1 MKASNANMIMHLA
14 MNDEVKAKVVEELKQ
29 KVFKDQIEAGKVPI
43 DIRETLTYDRIIDL
57 SYLSMVFS
65 ETIRLEPPVIF
76 SGVMKV
82 TQETEIG
89 GITIQPSDNFIV
101 SFQQL
106 HHDPDQWGSNHDLFI
121 PERFDPTSSHY
132 LTPSGTRRH
141 PLAFSPFFGGKRIC
155 IGKTFAEVIAKIV
168 VPGLLARLDFEFADP
183 AQKTMQKPIL
193 NVDMIEQPK
202 IMMIVKQAN
211 YA

>member
-82 TQETEIG
+82 TQET
-89 GITIQPSDNFIV
+89 
-101 SFQQL
+101 
-106 HHDPDQWGSNHDLFI
+106 
-121 PERFDPTSSHY
+121 
-132 LTPSGTRRH
+132 
-141 PLAFSPFFGGKRIC
+141 
-155 IGKTFAEVIAKIV
+155 
-168 VPGLLARLDFEFADP
+168 
-183 AQKTMQKPIL
+183 
-193 NVDMIEQPK
+193 
-202 IMMIVKQAN
+202 
-211 YA
+211 